1 MVGVFVHVLH
11 ESQCVLDGDVLQCS
25 PQSPGSGAPVS
36 LWNQAQQPLLYGWFV
51 VFAWGD
57 RG

>member
-1 MVGVFVHVLH
+1 MVSVFVGVLH

-36 LWNQAQQPLLYGWFV
+36 LWNQAQQPLLKE
-51 VFAWGD
+51 
-57 RG
+57 